1 MKASSFLSS
10 FSFFSFVKVGR
21 RIVME
26 GNNARQA
33 LQELLE
39 TYAARRQRGAE
50 LDTALEAVMRRT
62 RDLRRQLKKA
72 ENTETEILDNFSEDG
87 NKSDL
92 PERTNEQ
99 DLLGNAHMSPLDLL
113 INVAFK
119 GTAFLIVS
127 D

>member
-1 MKASSFLSS
+1 
-10 FSFFSFVKVGR
+10 
-21 RIVME
+21 ME

-39 TYAARRQRGAE
+39 TYVDMRQGGAE

-72 ENTETEILDNFSEDG
+72 EDTETEILDNFSEDG

-92 PERTNEQ
+92 PERANEQ
-99 DLLGNAHMSPLDLL
+99 DLLENAHMSPLDRL
-113 INVAFK
+113 INVAQK
-119 GTAFLIVS
+119 GTTFLIIS

>member
-1 MKASSFLSS
+1 
-10 FSFFSFVKVGR
+10 
-21 RIVME
+21 ME

-39 TYAARRQRGAE
+39 TYAAMKQGGAE

-62 RDLRRQLKKA
+62 RDLRRQLRKA
-72 ENTETEILDNFSEDG
+72 EKTEMEILDNPSEDG

-92 PERTNEQ
+92 PKRANEQ
-99 DLLGNAHMSPLDLL
+99 DILENAQMSPLDLL
-113 INVAFK
+113 INVALK
-119 GTAFLIVS
+119 GTTFLIVS